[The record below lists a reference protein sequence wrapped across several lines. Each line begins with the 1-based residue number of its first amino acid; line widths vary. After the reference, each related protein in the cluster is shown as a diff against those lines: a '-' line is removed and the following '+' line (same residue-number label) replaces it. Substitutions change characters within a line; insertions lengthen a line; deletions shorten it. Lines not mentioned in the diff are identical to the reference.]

1 MAVEPNVTQHHPN
14 AGATPNRAS
23 QEASLDSFPASDA
36 PAQRGETG
44 ARAVPPAE
52 MMGDDE
58 VVQAPHDSQPLTFHF
73 AEKAKAKLALEAVVR
88 DAPLDRRL
96 ATLEERGEGATLS
109 IDAPPADAARVAELL
124 ERAGGEK
131 G

>member
-1 MAVEPNVTQHHPN
+1 MAGEPSITQHHPN

-36 PAQRGETG
+36 PGQRGETG
-44 ARAVPPAE
+44 ARAVPPGE
-52 MMGDDE
+52 MMQE
-58 VVQAPHDSQPLTFHF
+58 AVEAPEGAKALQFHF
-73 AEKAKAKLALEAVVR
+73 ADKAKAKLALETVVR

-96 ATLEERGEGATLS
+96 ATLEETGDGAALRVE
-109 IDAPPADAARVAELL
+109 APPADADRLAELL
-124 ERAGGEK
+124 EKAGGTR